1 MTKWNTIAY
10 YHVCQ
15 LISIFRRWMVFIH
28 SAAFTM
34 KNELRWK
41 SRLLRFSIVGMPK
54 HGSSLVRCKCV
65 CSSKD
70 TAIDERM
77 CTLHWCASLL
87 NPFGISNIRSISP
100 STTSSNTFC
109 FALLHS
115 TPLQWYSLSPS
126 CSFKSFVFLHNF
138 LLHDNIIAS
147 EPHLLEN
154 AYRTCTQKSWKKK
167 MRNIVDIEGKLNR
180 RKRRENQK
188 IKAIDKTIKKGI
200 FHPFNS
206 KLPICCTRKM
216 K

>member
-34 KNELRWK
+34 KMNWGENLACCASASLR
-41 SRLLRFSIVGMPK
+41 MPK

-65 CSSKD
+65 RSSKD

-100 STTSSNTFC
+100 STHQNTVRFAPLHSSCHPVESFLLFQIFC
-109 FALLHS
+109 FLA
-115 TPLQWYSLSPS
+115 Q
-126 CSFKSFVFLHNF
+126 F

-147 EPHLLEN
+147 EPHLLDN
-154 AYRTCTQKSWKKK
+154 AHTWAKKK
-167 MRNIVDIEGKLNR
+167 QSRKKNMRNIVEIEG
-180 RKRRENQK
+180 E
-188 IKAIDKTIKKGI
+188 
-200 FHPFNS
+200 
-206 KLPICCTRKM
+206 
-216 K
+216 